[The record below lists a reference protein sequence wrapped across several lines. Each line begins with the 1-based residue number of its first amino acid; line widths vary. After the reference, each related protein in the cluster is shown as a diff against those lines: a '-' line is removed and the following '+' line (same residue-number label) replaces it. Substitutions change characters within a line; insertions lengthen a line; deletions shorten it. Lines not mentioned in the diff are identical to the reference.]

1 MKLFIGGLIALIL
14 SVRVGAEPLLEGQ
27 VRLSSGQPAV
37 GVQVRLFDLTDLRRF
52 VGTTTDETGH
62 FALSLQAFSTDKGT
76 ALPTSFSLGQN
87 YPNPFNP
94 STIIPYQIPVSTHVR
109 LEVFNLLGQRL
120 ATLVDAERSAG
131 THTAQW
137 DGTDVAGRAMGA
149 GVYIYRLSGGGMTE
163 SRRMVLVDG
172 QAGVVAGVAP
182 APAAVTSSTDAA
194 ARKYGLAVAGAGVAT
209 YIDVDFWAGM
219 VPMELVVEAI
229 EPRSRGKVLTGDIL
243 GDVNGDGQVDLA
255 DALAVA
261 LYIIDSSITP
271 PNNGDIA
278 LGDVNADGQ
287 FTTADVLL
295 IATYSANPSD
305 PSLPAGLGQSI
316 TDSLDVADRS
326 TDLDAADYP
335 TWNLPEGAVARL
347 GKGTAEAVAFSS
359 DGQVLAVAGNLG
371 IWLYDVATSRELALL
386 AGLGHTEGVGSIS
399 FSPDGSLLVSGD
411 GDGKVIFWDISSQ
424 TQLATLQGHTEG
436 VNSVSFS
443 SDGSLLASGG
453 EDGKVIV
460 WHVSSRTQIVPLPHT
475 EGVNSV
481 SFSPDDSLLAS
492 GGEDGVIVWDVSSQT
507 QIVPL
512 PHTEGVSSVSFS
524 PDGSLLASGGEDG
537 VIVWDVSS
545 RTRVATLYDGF
556 SPVSFSP
563 NSSVLAFGGE
573 DGVIV
578 WDVSSRTR
586 VATLPH
592 TGWTGSVSFSPDG
605 SLLASEGWDGVIVWD
620 VSSQTQ
626 LSILPDGDGVG
637 SVSFS
642 PDGSLLASGER
653 DPWGGN
659 PWYEDGDV
667 ILWDVSSRSQLA
679 ILQGHT
685 SRVRSISFSP
695 DGSLLASGGKDGD
708 VIVWD
713 VSSGSQVATLPHT
726 SEVFSV
732 SFSPD
737 GLLLA
742 SGGGNP
748 WEDGDVIV
756 WDVSGRSRIATLP
769 HTSEVFSV
777 SFSPDGSLLAS
788 GGEDGV
794 ILWDVSG
801 RSQVAT
807 LPHTGWIGS
816 VSFSPDGLLLASGGG
831 AGDVILW
838 DVSGRSQVA
847 TLPHTSEVFSVS
859 FSPDGSLLAS
869 GGWDGDVVLWDVSSG
884 SQVATLPHTSE
895 VFSVSFSPDGSLL
908 ASGERAGAI
917 LLWRLSSIAP

>member
-1 MKLFIGGLIALIL
+1 MKLFIGGLIALML
-14 SVRVGAEPLLEGQ
+14 SVSVDAEPLLKGR
-27 VRLSSGQPAV
+27 VRLSSGQPAA
-37 GVQVRLFDLTDLRRF
+37 GAQVRLFDLTNLRRF
-52 VGTTTDETGH
+52 VGTTTDEAGH
-62 FALSLQAFSTDKGT
+62 FALPLRAFSMERGT
-76 ALPTSFSLGQN
+76 ALPTGFALGQN

-94 STIIPYQIPVSTHVR
+94 STIISYQLPTSTHVR
-109 LEVFNLLGQRL
+109 LEVFNILGQRL
-120 ATLVDAERSAG
+120 ATLVDEERPAG
-131 THTAQW
+131 LHTAAW
-137 DGTDVAGRAMGA
+137 DAADAAGQAVAA
-149 GVYIYRLSGGGMTE
+149 GVYIYRLTADGGVLT
-163 SRRMVLVDG
+163 RRMVLVDG
-172 QAGVVAGVAP
+172 QAGVVAGA
-182 APAAVTSSTDAA
+182 APAAATSSTDAA
-194 ARKYGLAVAGAGVAT
+194 DRKYGLAVAGAGVAT

-219 VPMELVVEAI
+219 VPMELVVEAM
-229 EPRSRGKVLTGDIL
+229 EPRPRGKVLTGGIL

-316 TDSLDVADRS
+316 TDAPNVADRS
-326 TDLDAADYP
+326 TDLDAADYS

-347 GKGTAEAVAFSS
+347 GKGTAEAVAFSP
-359 DGQVLAVAGNLG
+359 DGQVLAVAGSLG

-386 AGLGHTEGVGSIS
+386 AGLGHTDGVGSIS

-424 TQLATLQGHTEG
+424 TPLATLQGHTEE

-443 SDGSLLASGG
+443 PDGSLLASGG
-453 EDGKVIV
+453 EDGNVIL

-481 SFSPDDSLLAS
+481 SFSPDGLLLAS
-492 GGEDGVIVWDVSSQT
+492 GGGDGVILWD
-507 QIVPL
+507 I
-512 PHTEGVSSVSFS
+512 
-524 PDGSLLASGGEDG
+524 
-537 VIVWDVSS
+537 
-545 RTRVATLYDGF
+545 
-556 SPVSFSP
+556 
-563 NSSVLAFGGE
+563 
-573 DGVIV
+573 
-578 WDVSSRTR
+578 SSRTR
-586 VATLPH
+586 VATLPYY
-592 TGWTGSVSFSPDG
+592 GVNSVSFSSDGSVLAFDFGFWDEGRDVIGRDVIVWDISSRTQLAALPHTEGVNSVSFSSDG
-605 SLLASEGWDGVIVWD
+605 SLLASRREDSVIVWD
-620 VSSQTQ
+620 VSSWTQ
-626 LSILPDGDGVG
+626 LATLPHTDTDGVG

-659 PWYEDGDV
+659 PWNEDGDV

-708 VIVWD
+708 VI
-713 VSSGSQVATLPHT
+713 L
-726 SEVFSV
+726 
-732 SFSPD
+732 
-737 GLLLA
+737 
-742 SGGGNP
+742 
-748 WEDGDVIV
+748 
-756 WDVSGRSRIATLP
+756 WDVSGRSQVATLP

-788 GGEDGV
+788 GGGDGNV
-794 ILWDVSG
+794 IVWDVSGRSQVATLPHTSEVFSVSFSPDGSLLASGGGAGDVIVWDVSG

-831 AGDVILW
+831 AGDVVLW

-847 TLPHTSEVFSVS
+847 TAAAYV
-859 FSPDGSLLAS
+859 
-869 GGWDGDVVLWDVSSG
+869 
-884 SQVATLPHTSE
+884 
-895 VFSVSFSPDGSLL
+895 
-908 ASGERAGAI
+908 
-917 LLWRLSSIAP
+917 